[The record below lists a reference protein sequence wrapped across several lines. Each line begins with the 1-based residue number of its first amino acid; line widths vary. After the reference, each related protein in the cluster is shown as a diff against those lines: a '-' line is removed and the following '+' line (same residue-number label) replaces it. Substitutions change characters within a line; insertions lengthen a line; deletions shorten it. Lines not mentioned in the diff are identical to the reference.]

1 MAGLL
6 HRTAQPPTLATFRS
20 WGSSAGAG
28 RVRPA
33 DANIYKKDRPLKIRI
48 IEIRINDLTNASIKL
63 AVDLTYGMKLVI
75 TSAKRPKINEYHV
88 CIFCFPCV
96 TFNF

>member
-1 MAGLL
+1 MAGCL

-33 DANIYKKDRPLKIRI
+33 DANIKKFKRPFENTITE
-48 IEIRINDLTNASIKL
+48 IEKLSTLTKSSVKL
-63 AVDLTYGMKLVI
+63 AV
-75 TSAKRPKINEYHV
+75 
-88 CIFCFPCV
+88 
-96 TFNF
+96 

>member
-33 DANIYKKDRPLKIRI
+33 AANIKKFKGHLKISTTEFKMILYQRSPLL
-48 IEIRINDLTNASIKL
+48 N
-63 AVDLTYGMKLVI
+63 
-75 TSAKRPKINEYHV
+75 
-88 CIFCFPCV
+88 
-96 TFNF
+96 

>member
-1 MAGLL
+1 MAGCL

-33 DANIYKKDRPLKIRI
+33 GAKI
-48 IEIRINDLTNASIKL
+48 IEFTE
-63 AVDLTYGMKLVI
+63 VMY
-75 TSAKRPKINEYHV
+75 
-88 CIFCFPCV
+88 
-96 TFNF
+96 

>member
-6 HRTAQPPTLATFRS
+6 HRTAQLPTLATFRS

-33 DANIYKKDRPLKIRI
+33 DAKITVFLK
-48 IEIRINDLTNASIKL
+48 ENK
-63 AVDLTYGMKLVI
+63 
-75 TSAKRPKINEYHV
+75 
-88 CIFCFPCV
+88 
-96 TFNF
+96 

>member
-33 DANIYKKDRPLKIRI
+33 DANIRHFNSEADFYC
-48 IEIRINDLTNASIKL
+48 IEFSRKL
-63 AVDLTYGMKLVI
+63 FSQTQ
-75 TSAKRPKINEYHV
+75 
-88 CIFCFPCV
+88 
-96 TFNF
+96 

>member
-1 MAGLL
+1 MAGCL

-33 DANIYKKDRPLKIRI
+33 GAKI
-48 IEIRINDLTNASIKL
+48 IEF
-63 AVDLTYGMKLVI
+63 
-75 TSAKRPKINEYHV
+75 NEEK
-88 CIFCFPCV
+88 
-96 TFNF
+96 N

>member
-33 DANIYKKDRPLKIRI
+33 AANIAHFPKYFNKFR
-48 IEIRINDLTNASIKL
+48 EVIK
-63 AVDLTYGMKLVI
+63 
-75 TSAKRPKINEYHV
+75 
-88 CIFCFPCV
+88 
-96 TFNF
+96 

>member
-33 DANIYKKDRPLKIRI
+33 DANIKKFKRPWENSV
-48 IEIRINDLTNASIKL
+48 IEINLSMNLT
-63 AVDLTYGMKLVI
+63 
-75 TSAKRPKINEYHV
+75 
-88 CIFCFPCV
+88 
-96 TFNF
+96 